1 MTGGE
6 SGMKPVQA
14 KKHLGQHFLD
24 DEHVVRRVVE
34 AISPRP
40 EDVIVEIGPG
50 LGALTAPVLERGA
63 RLDAVEIDPALAE
76 RLRQRF
82 AGCDKF
88 TLHCRDALDF
98 DFAGAGGSE
107 RLRVIGNLPY
117 NVSTPL
123 LMRLFNACERIRDAH
138 LMLQTEVAVRL
149 AAAPG
154 TRNYSRLSVAAA
166 CFTEVQH
173 LFDVAPS
180 AFSPPPQVSSSL
192 VRLSPRPCP
201 LDARRRRAFFGLVKQ
216 AFSQRRKTI
225 GRIFSGVLDAADFA
239 RLGLNAAARPET
251 LGLKDFLAVLNLLE
265 SKRTATMEDK
275 RP

>member
-1 MTGGE
+1 MN
-6 SGMKPVQA
+6 KPLKA
-14 KKHLGQHFLD
+14 NKRLGQHFLE
-24 DEHVVRRVVE
+24 DEHVIHRIIE
-34 AISPRP
+34 AVSPRP
-40 EDVIVEIGPG
+40 EDALVEIGPG

-88 TLHCRDALDF
+88 TLHRRDALEF
-98 DFAGAGGSE
+98 DFSSAGAKV
-107 RLRVIGNLPY
+107 RIIGNLPY

-123 LMRLFNACERIRDAH
+123 LMRLFDACERIRDMH

-154 TRNYSRLSVAAA
+154 TRDYSRLSVAAA
-166 CFTEVQH
+166 CFTGVQH
-173 LFDVAPS
+173 LFDVPPS

-192 VRLSPRPCP
+192 VRLTPRPCP
-201 LDARRRRAFFGLVKQ
+201 FDPRRRRAFFALVRQ

-239 RLGLNAAARPET
+239 RLGLNAAVRPET
-251 LGLKDFLAVLNLLE
+251 LDLNSFLAVLNLLE
-265 SKRTATMEDK
+265 SKRITTTED
-275 RP
+275 RPS